1 MGAAPGR
8 LFTASPPH
16 PLLGAGCRALAGH
29 RACSAPQHMQL
40 LIPHRLAPSSH
51 LRQAE
56 LEEIVQYLRDPR
68 KFTSLGGKLPKGVL
82 LVGPPGTG
90 KTMLARAIAGEAGVP
105 FFYTSGASAARI
117 SARLLCWLCRAGD
130 IALPACSVRLVLVP
144 TPAAA
149 VMARVGQYLV
159 LRLNTHGASS
169 SPPSATL
176 PPNAA
181 GSEFEEMFVG
191 VGARRVRD
199 LFAAAKKNSP
209 CIIFIDEI
217 DAIGALD
224 CCRGSGR
231 SAGAC
236 RAAAANQN
244 QTRLPSLHAAAAV
257 AAPAAP
263 GMPSLP
269 QPPSP
274 RRPHPAA
281 LSPPAHLPPLS
292 PHLLPLL
299 RRRQPQP
306 QGPAVH
312 EDDAEPAAG
321 GAGRVQALRG
331 WVGGGGGGASRP
343 AACVP
348 VCAPPSLPP
357 SLPPCLSACLPAY
370 LPARRP
376 ACLGATMCVQAGHRL
391 CAAACRLPAPT
402 CPLLPPPRPPAGV
415 IVIAATNFPES
426 LDKALV
432 RPGRFDRHV
441 VSVPQRGRS
450 VQGSWAA
457 AAGVGLLQL
466 WAATGRRDLHACAAK
481 LAPACRQLLV
491 RCRPAHHC
499 AHLRSC
505 ALQQVVP
512 NPDVEG
518 RRQILEVHFEKIPRA
533 PDVDLKVHNRC
544 PAWVAAAGGERVC
557 RGRLHLRART
567 ARPAGVHSAS
577 QFTDGSC
584 ALLRPCPA
592 CPRSSPRAAPA
603 SAAPTWPTWS
613 TWRRSRRRATARRP
627 WAWPTWSTLRI
638 ASSWGRSASQVGWL
652 GWLGTSASRRG
663 VLRHAA
669 AAACRRCIRPS
680 AGLGRAPAGGP
691 GVPFLASASP
701 VTPAAPPAP
710 ARPPA
715 RCSRDQREEPTVDR
729 LPRGGPRFGCAVHRR
744 SPPGAQGN
752 RGAAR

>member
-331 WVGGGGGGASRP
+331 WVGGGGGGGLEAGCLRTRLRASL
-343 AACVP
+343 
-348 VCAPPSLPP
+348 PPSLPP
-357 SLPPCLSACLPAY
+357 SLPVCLPACLPACPPAC
-370 LPARRP
+370 LPGGNHVRAGWAPLVCCRLSSACTNVSPASPSPPARR
-376 ACLGATMCVQAGHRL
+376 R
-391 CAAACRLPAPT
+391 
-402 CPLLPPPRPPAGV
+402 
-415 IVIAATNFPES
+415 
-426 LDKALV
+426 
-432 RPGRFDRHV
+432 DRHRRHQL
-441 VSVPQRGRS
+441 PREPG
-450 VQGSWAA
+450 QGSG
-457 AAGVGLLQL
+457 AAGPL
-466 WAATGRRDLHACAAK
+466 
-481 LAPACRQLLV
+481 
-491 RCRPAHHC
+491 
-499 AHLRSC
+499 
-505 ALQQVVP
+505 
-512 NPDVEG
+512 
-518 RRQILEVHFEKIPRA
+518 
-533 PDVDLKVHNRC
+533 
-544 PAWVAAAGGERVC
+544 
-557 RGRLHLRART
+557 
-567 ARPAGVHSAS
+567 
-577 QFTDGSC
+577 
-584 ALLRPCPA
+584 
-592 CPRSSPRAAPA
+592 
-603 SAAPTWPTWS
+603 
-613 TWRRSRRRATARRP
+613 
-627 WAWPTWSTLRI
+627 
-638 ASSWGRSASQVGWL
+638 
-652 GWLGTSASRRG
+652 
-663 VLRHAA
+663 
-669 AAACRRCIRPS
+669 
-680 AGLGRAPAGGP
+680 
-691 GVPFLASASP
+691 
-701 VTPAAPPAP
+701 
-710 ARPPA
+710 
-715 RCSRDQREEPTVDR
+715 
-729 LPRGGPRFGCAVHRR
+729 
-744 SPPGAQGN
+744 
-752 RGAAR
+752 